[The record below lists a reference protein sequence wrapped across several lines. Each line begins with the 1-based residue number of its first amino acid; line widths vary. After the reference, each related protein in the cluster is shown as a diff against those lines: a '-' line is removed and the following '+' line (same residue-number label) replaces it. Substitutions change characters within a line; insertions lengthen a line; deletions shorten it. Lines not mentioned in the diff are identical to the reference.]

1 MNAPRPSQLRSR
13 LTLALI
19 AAMFLGSFVVAAV
32 LRFSGWTP
40 AHTRN
45 YGELLEPPIALGSLT
60 LQRADG
66 TPYAWAPEQDR
77 WRLLAVPAPGC
88 AQTCLEALDFLHR
101 TWLSQGRK
109 ADRLDV
115 LWAGEI
121 PANGASFRRLV
132 QVRPDPAL
140 SAALPEAAGAESLP
154 LYLVDP
160 SGYLVVHYHPR
171 PDPAGVRKDLGKLLK

>member
-1 MNAPRPSQLRSR
+1 MNTPRPSQLRSR
-13 LTLALI
+13 LTLVLI

-40 AHTRN
+40 GHTRN
-45 YGELLEPPIALGSLT
+45 YGQLLEPPIALGALA
-60 LQRADG
+60 LKRADG
-66 TPYAWAPEQDR
+66 SPYAWAPEQDH

-88 AQTCLEALDFLHR
+88 AQACVQALDFLHR

-115 LWAGEI
+115 LWAGEF
-121 PANGASFRRLV
+121 PANGPTFRRLV
-132 QVRPDPAL
+132 RLQTDPAL
-140 SAALPEAAGAESLP
+140 AAALPEAAGIDTLP

-160 SGYLVVHYHPR
+160 SGYVVVHYHPL